1 MNTSTL
7 ISPCQLT
14 DAEAALNSDLT
25 AWLAR
30 GEASVYDAEGDCLG
44 DAKTPADVLRLT
56 GLTLDGEDEPP
67 TVSPVLDKDAIT
79 LVYEYHHEHNGEVY
93 DDELVIAFT
102 LFRN

>member
-7 ISPCQLT
+7 ISHCQLT

-44 DAKTPADVLRLT
+44 DAKTPAAARPFSQKKT
-56 GLTLDGEDEPP
+56 GQKLDFPP
-67 TVSPVLDKDAIT
+67 ANT
-79 LVYEYHHEHNGEVY
+79 Y
-93 DDELVIAFT
+93 
-102 LFRN
+102 